1 MVLGKKGGLRS
12 AVKQAGRQATK
23 YAFTITSPS
32 VSGLP
37 ERMESS
43 GMILQFARGPK
54 IAATAEADV
63 PAERGPEGKLAW
75 QGESLSFVATLYES
89 KSQTEGKSFSDKRY
103 RISLLGVRPAAFGTN
118 KKATREV
125 AYADVNVADFA
136 TCEAPTGKAVW
147 MQVRGG
153 RGGGVTAH
161 FTIAARC
168 VKRSGD
174 GDDDDDDAS
183 ISSAMTGFSAAP
195 SGFSGDSER
204 PDLEQNLDGF
214 DDESSG
220 RRPAAPGTAAGALAQ
235 AEALAAANPFAKRP
249 PPAAAAAATAPAA
262 TWRAGQT
269 SLQNGRLRDPS
280 APTTSFANATNDEP
294 QGRAPS
300 RRPQG
305 LVGVH
310 PRQTP
315 RPYPGHRR
323 EAAARR
329 VAARD

>member
-153 RGGGVTAH
+153 RGSGVTAH

-195 SGFSGDSER
+195 SGFSGDS
-204 PDLEQNLDGF
+204 DASSLLTVVLFGTSYFFHLSHLVLLE
-214 DDESSG
+214 
-220 RRPAAPGTAAGALAQ
+220 
-235 AEALAAANPFAKRP
+235 LAAFGRLLGRHLVVRVVDVDGVALEFLVALLPRP
-249 PPAAAAAATAPAA
+249 
-262 TWRAGQT
+262 RAGD
-269 SLQNGRLRDPS
+269 LDVG
-280 APTTSFANATNDEP
+280 E
-294 QGRAPS
+294 RAEL
-300 RRPQG
+300 G
-305 LVGVH
+305 
-310 PRQTP
+310 
-315 RPYPGHRR
+315 
-323 EAAARR
+323 ARR
-329 VAARD
+329 VGRPAEVILLTVSHRVLRVGRQAGHDDAFIASMAR

>member
-220 RRPAAPGTAAGALAQ
+220 RRPAAPHSYSSSTTAPRLEVLRLGQRAAKHAQ
-235 AEALAAANPFAKRP
+235 A
-249 PPAAAAAATAPAA
+249 AP
-262 TWRAGQT
+262 
-269 SLQNGRLRDPS
+269 
-280 APTTSFANATNDEP
+280 
-294 QGRAPS
+294 
-300 RRPQG
+300 
-305 LVGVH
+305 
-310 PRQTP
+310 
-315 RPYPGHRR
+315 
-323 EAAARR
+323 
-329 VAARD
+329 

>member
-43 GMILQFARGPK
+43 GMILQFAAGRRLRRRRRRTCRRSAGRRASSRGRASRSRSSRRSTSPNRRPRQ
-54 IAATAEADV
+54 V
-63 PAERGPEGKLAW
+63 LP
-75 QGESLSFVATLYES
+75 
-89 KSQTEGKSFSDKRY
+89 DKRY

-235 AEALAAANPFAKRP
+235 AEALAAAIRSPAAAARRRRRRRQP
-249 PPAAAAAATAPAA
+249 VRRRRRAAPGPPRRTRRRAGRHRPPAAAAP
-262 TWRAGQT
+262 
-269 SLQNGRLRDPS
+269 P
-280 APTTSFANATNDEP
+280 P
-294 QGRAPS
+294 
-300 RRPQG
+300 
-305 LVGVH
+305 
-310 PRQTP
+310 P
-315 RPYPGHRR
+315 RPPPPRPPPRAASASPCRRHRR
-323 EAAARR
+323 RR
-329 VAARD
+329 RTGIGRCR